1 VASSATL
8 LPLLLLSA
16 SCVVERSGAPD
27 AGDTGLH
34 VLRMLA
40 VPDDGGEAFQSQ
52 VETVFLPA
60 WQQLESEQ
68 RLEEL
73 KVFEVTEVLDDW
85 ADTPTWT
92 HLILARLPP
101 GRSASEWLAY
111 ERELTAGASGLS
123 STTATLLRTEV
134 YATVPESYYPWPHP
148 SFRDLEN
155 ELHYLVEYI
164 DVKPERGF
172 EEEYRRLM
180 TEFFGPG
187 NGLLYQEG
195 ARHGFL
201 ALESRELVFS
211 DSAMP
216 AFDQVH
222 ISAAATDVWGRDLM
236 DAVQRLKPSFEPDPT
251 IQRLMDIRQKLREEL
266 ARELVEYRVRR
277 P

>member
-1 VASSATL
+1 
-8 LPLLLLSA
+8 
-16 SCVVERSGAPD
+16 
-27 AGDTGLH
+27 
-34 VLRMLA
+34 MLA

-60 WQQLESEQ
+60 WQQLASEQ

-101 GRSASEWLAY
+101 GRSASEWLAR
-111 ERELTAGASGLS
+111 ERELTAGASGRS
-123 STTATLLRTEV
+123 STAATLLRTEV
-134 YATVPESYYPWPHP
+134 YSTVPEGYYPWPHP

-155 ELHYLVEYI
+155 ELRYLVEYI

-201 ALESRELVFS
+201 ALESREVVFS

-236 DAVQRLKPSFEPDPT
+236 DAVQRLRPSFEPDPT